1 MRRATA
7 IGFGVSALLAISA
20 CGGGGEGGAGQS
32 PALAEPQ
39 ASEAVAAAVLSVASV
54 LVELATDPP
63 AVDIGVTGTS
73 EVATA
78 LTLCPGG
85 GSLSGT
91 CVLRVHR
98 DSIVRISMRHCGLV
112 DERSGLYSVVD
123 GRLTVQAPYN
133 FCDSGHVPVGGER
146 TYRFD
151 GFTAVL
157 SDGDGVVETFAA
169 ERLVESMHPRN
180 TGCEQDDAALDVN
193 GVLAVRRR
201 DGINIALRTA
211 GLHLERSALES
222 RRPVQPSHRGE
233 RPADHRRPLVSAP
246 RRGRSRRPR
255 GGRRWSGCAARR
267 RGWARIGL
275 RAGARGGSGPG
286 AGTRCRLPVSG
297 RPRAAPRRRL
307 ARAADVR
314 RRRRIRRRR
323 RRWHARAGCV
333 GLPRPRPRPV
343 PAVTRGYGRVVAAA
357 PVAAG
362 GAEHRPEVW
371 GLASGH
377 QQAQR
382 PTPPPP
388 PRPYSDVPPQQLIG
402 PSVKSTLTP
411 PGRLGS

>member
-1 MRRATA
+1 MRRTTA
-7 IGFGVSALLAISA
+7 IGLGVSALLAMSA
-20 CGGGGEGGAGQS
+20 CGGGGGEGGAPHS

-98 DSIVRISMRHCGLV
+98 DSILRISMRHCGLV
-112 DERSGLYSVVD
+112 DERSGLRSVVD

-169 ERLVESMHPRN
+169 ERLVESMLPRN
-180 TGCEQDDAALDVN
+180 TGCEQDDAALDIN
-193 GVLAVRRR
+193 GALEVQRR

-211 GLHLERSALES
+211 GLHLERSGAGPAGQCSRHIEASGRLTIDDHSSLHHVEVDLDALA
-222 RRPVQPSHRGE
+222 VDVDG
-233 RPADHRRPLVSAP
+233 
-246 RRGRSRRPR
+246 
-255 GGRRWSGCAARR
+255 
-267 RGWARIGL
+267 
-275 RAGARGGSGPG
+275 AGALRGVEGG
-286 AGTRCRLPVSG
+286 
-297 RPRAAPRRRL
+297 L
-307 ARAADVR
+307 ALD
-314 RRRRIRRRR
+314 
-323 RRWHARAGCV
+323 C
-333 GLPRPRPRPV
+333 V
-343 PAVTRGYGRVVAAA
+343 PAIVVAMDQALV
-357 PVAAG
+357 PGVACPSAG
-362 GAEHRPEVW
+362 VLALHRADGSRGLLTFADGGVSVDADADGTPERVASDCRDPA
-371 GLASGH
+371 LA
-377 QQAQR
+377 QC
-382 PTPPPP
+382 P
-388 PRPYSDVPPQQLIG
+388 L
-402 PSVKSTLTP
+402 
-411 PGRLGS
+411 